1 MAGDR
6 SGNDDAT
13 DDRWNERSATEPD
26 VRTTT
31 DSSETDSSDAER
43 DRIPLDLSGSDADD
57 GSADDE
63 TSEADEYA
71 PEASSTP
78 IEAGDPDL
86 ENALFVALGAI
97 AMVLVLVRLVGISL

>member
-6 SGNDDAT
+6 SGNDDTA
-13 DDRWNERSATEPD
+13 DDRWSEASATEPD
-26 VRTTT
+26 VRTAS
-31 DSSETDSSDAER
+31 DSSETGSSDAER
-43 DRIPLDLSGSDADD
+43 DGIPLDLSDE
-57 GSADDE
+57 SAGDDE
-63 TSEADEYA
+63 TTPEDEYA

-97 AMVLVLVRLVGISL
+97 AMVLVLVRLVVIPL